1 MDEKARFVSRHIT
14 KDEWSTECSGDG
26 NYVRSWRCVRAGM
39 QASKNTKGFWG
50 EIRTSGLSE
59 YGLWPARVAN
69 PELDP
74 GGVTELLMT
83 LGAEIIVALL

>member
-1 MDEKARFVSRHIT
+1 
-14 KDEWSTECSGDG
+14 
-26 NYVRSWRCVRAGM
+26 M

-50 EIRTSGLSE
+50 EIRTSGLLE

-74 GGVTELLMT
+74 GSRDGTTDDTCCGNHCRASLMAT
-83 LGAEIIVALL
+83 QA